1 MKKTVYTTVLILALM
16 CMLYMLFF
24 QGFGFP
30 SISPVL
36 DAILRILSG
45 LSLQLLVFFV
55 TRRTGLRLLPLI
67 LSVLAA
73 LWGGWLFAFSES
85 WSTVTFDL
93 YVADY
98 CTAAIGCAA
107 VWIVNLLRH
116 RKNT

>member
-1 MKKTVYTTVLILALM
+1 MKKTVYTAVLILALI

-24 QGFGFP
+24 QWFGFP

-36 DAILRILSG
+36 DAVLRILSG
-45 LSLQLLVFFV
+45 LSLQLLVFC
-55 TRRTGLRLLPLI
+55 TARRTWVRLLPLI

-85 WSTVTFDL
+85 WSTVTFGM
-93 YVADY
+93 YFADY

-107 VWIVNLLRH
+107 VWIVNLLRQ

>member
-45 LSLQLLVFFV
+45 LSLQLLVFC
-55 TRRTGLRLLPLI
+55 TARRTWVRLLPLI

-73 LWGGWLFAFSES
+73 LWGGWLFACSDS
-85 WSTVTFDL
+85 WHTATFGT
-93 YVADY
+93 YFADY
-98 CTAAIGCAA
+98 CTAAIGCVA